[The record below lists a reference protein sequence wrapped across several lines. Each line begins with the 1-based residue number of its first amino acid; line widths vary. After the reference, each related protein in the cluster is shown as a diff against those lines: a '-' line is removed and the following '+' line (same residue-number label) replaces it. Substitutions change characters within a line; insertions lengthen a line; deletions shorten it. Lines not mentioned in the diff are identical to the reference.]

1 MKKLLNTLFV
11 TRQECY
17 VHKERETLVIEHK
30 REKLMQLP
38 AHSISQLHCF
48 GQVMVSP
55 ALMGYCGEQGIGIS
69 FYTEFGRFL
78 ARVQGPQSGN
88 VLLRREQYR
97 RADNNPVEIAKPLIG
112 AKITSS
118 RAVLQRHCRNHGD
131 DSIIR
136 EAIDRMATLQTQL
149 PRANELDSIRG
160 IEGEAASRYF
170 ACFPNLIL
178 PRQRDNFPFNGR
190 NRRPPLDAVNT
201 LLSFIYTLIT
211 QETASALQGVGLD
224 PYVGFLHRD
233 RPGRVSL
240 ALDVLEEFRAFWA
253 DRLVLSLI
261 NRKQLKPNDF
271 ETQSSGAVLLK
282 DEPRKTLLTAYQA
295 RKKEEIL
302 HPFTNEKIAIGL
314 LPHIQAQL
322 LARHLR
328 GDIAHYPPF
337 AQG

>member
-1 MKKLLNTLFV
+1 VKKLQNTLFI

-17 VHKERETLVIEHK
+17 VHKERDTLVIEHK

-38 AHSISQLHCF
+38 AHSIGQLHCF
-48 GQVMVSP
+48 GQIMMSP
-55 ALMGYCGEQGIGIS
+55 ALMGYCGEQGIGVS
-69 FYTEFGRFL
+69 FYTEYGRFL
-78 ARVQGPQSGN
+78 ARVQGAQSGN

-97 RADNNPVEIAKPLIG
+97 RADDNPISIARPQIA
-112 AKITSS
+112 AKIAST

-131 DSIIR
+131 DADIR
-136 EAIDRMATLQTQL
+136 AAIDRMATLQTQL
-149 PRANELDSIRG
+149 PRAQDLDGIRE

-170 ACFPNLIL
+170 NCFAHLIL
-178 PRQRDNFPFNGR
+178 ARQRDHFPFNGR
-190 NRRPPLDAVNT
+190 NRRPPLDAVNA

-261 NRKQLKPNDF
+261 NRKQLKPSDF
-271 ETQSSGAVLLK
+271 DTQASGAVLLK
-282 DEPRKTLLTAYQA
+282 DEPRKAVLTAYQA
-295 RKKEEIL
+295 RKKEEIE
-302 HPFTNEKIAIGL
+302 HPYLQEKVAIGL
-314 LPHIQAQL
+314 LPHVQSQL

-328 GDIAHYPPF
+328 GDMEHYPPF
-337 AQG
+337 TQA

>member
-1 MKKLLNTLFV
+1 MKKLLNTLFI

-38 AHSISQLHCF
+38 AHSISQVHCF

-69 FYTEFGRFL
+69 FYTEYGRFQ

-97 RADNNPVEIAKPLIG
+97 RADADPVTIARPLIA
-112 AKITSS
+112 AKIASS
-118 RAVLQRHCRNHGD
+118 RAVLQRHLRNHGED
-131 DSIIR
+131 KVIRDS
-136 EAIDRMATLQTQL
+136 IDRMATLQTQL
-149 PRANELDSIRG
+149 PRASELDAIRG

-170 ACFPNLIL
+170 TCFTNLIL
-178 PRQRDNFPFNGR
+178 QKQRESFPFKGR
-190 NRRPPLDAVNT
+190 NRRPPLDAVNA
-201 LLSFIYTLIT
+201 LLSFIYTLIA

-240 ALDVLEEFRAFWA
+240 ALDVLEEFRSFWA
-253 DRLVLSLI
+253 DRLVLSMI

-271 ETQSSGAVLLK
+271 DIQSSGAVLLK
-282 DEPRKTLLTAYQA
+282 DEPRKAVLTAYQA
-295 RKKEEIL
+295 RKKEEIV
-302 HPFTNEKIAIGL
+302 HPYLQEKVAIGL
-314 LPHIQAQL
+314 LPHVQAQL

-337 AQG
+337 TQA

>member
-1 MKKLLNTLFV
+1 M
-11 TRQECY
+11 
-17 VHKERETLVIEHK
+17 HKERETLVIEHK

-55 ALMGYCGEQGIGIS
+55 ALMGYCGEHGIGIS

-97 RADNNPVEIAKPLIG
+97 QADEGPVAIARPLIA
-112 AKITSS
+112 AKIASS
-118 RAVLQRHCRNHGD
+118 RAVLQRHCRNHGED
-131 DSIIR
+131 MHVR
-136 EAIDRMATLQTQL
+136 KAIDRMATLQTQL
-149 PRANELDSIRG
+149 PRAEELDLIRG

-170 ACFPNLIL
+170 GCFANLIL
-178 PRQRDNFPFNGR
+178 ARQRDNFPFNGR
-190 NRRPPLDAVNT
+190 NRRPPLDAVNA
-201 LLSFIYTLIT
+201 LLSFTYTLIT

-240 ALDVLEEFRAFWA
+240 ALDLLEEFRAFWA

-261 NRKQLKPNDF
+261 NRRQLNPADF

-282 DEPRKTLLTAYQA
+282 DGPRKSVLTAYQE

-302 HPFTNEKIAIGL
+302 HPFIEEKVPIGL
-314 LPHIQAQL
+314 LPHIQSQL

-328 GDIAHYPPF
+328 GDTEYYPPF
-337 AQG
+337 AQV